1 MTIKNLEKSYTKQII
16 KTISFCIWQSYP
28 THAGL
33 LESTS
38 LKATKKLTTAL
49 LCTTIDIEYAAIL
62 LKWSSFVGQF
72 VYPVGGGYGVKCVVG
87 RYRDLTKLVA
97 SITFLVYMQIW
108 CNIQVIVFRFLLHF
122 GRTKIMYF
130 LGNDN
135 L

>member
-38 LKATKKLTTAL
+38 LKATKKITL

-72 VYPVGGGYGVKCVVG
+72 VYPVGGGDGEKCVDG
-87 RYRDLTKLVA
+87 RYLDLTKLAA
-97 SITFLVYMQIW
+97 SITFLEYMQI
-108 CNIQVIVFRFLLHF
+108 
-122 GRTKIMYF
+122 
-130 LGNDN
+130 
-135 L
+135 